1 MTLSLQEMRDFLK
14 YANYVFTAV
23 FVMEGILKIFALGFK
38 KYIKERYIFIGGFQW
53 RDETAMLVH
62 ETVANDGSWCA

>member
-1 MTLSLQEMRDFLK
+1 MRDFLK

-62 ETVANDGSWCA
+62 EAAPNDGLHNNRV

>member
-1 MTLSLQEMRDFLK
+1 MRDFLK

-38 KYIKERYIFIGGFQW
+38 KYIKERYIFIGGFQ
-53 RDETAMLVH
+53 RRNETTMLVH